1 MNEPFWQT
9 ITPSTYD
16 WERDALEFVRAGL
29 PDEEPWR
36 AWSNFEFPAD
46 DGSMN
51 EVDLLVLGPAG
62 FFLIEIKSWPGTLTG
77 DLQNW
82 ILERDGRT
90 RVYDNPLALAN
101 RKAKRLKNMLRRQRA
116 AGGVKLPFMEALVF
130 LSHPDLDF
138 RLEGAPAQRICVR
151 DGVEA
156 NGEEAGILRALTTG
170 QIGPLRLQ
178 PEVEIT
184 PAVARKMTEIMRQLG
199 ISQSRRQR
207 RVGDYTLDNLL
218 FESPTGAYQDYSA
231 SHVALPRAKRRVRIY
246 LRNRA
251 LGARERET
259 VQRAAEREF
268 RILEGVRHRGILRA
282 EAFTESE
289 LGPSLVFERQDAE
302 VRLDQFL
309 KDRGG
314 QLGISQRIDIVR
326 QIAEAMR
333 FAHRKR
339 VVHRALCPENVLL
352 LDPSADPVHVQVFN
366 WQVGTRG
373 IGSSVST
380 DGAVSPTRHIDE
392 LMEDTASLY
401 RAPES
406 GQNAETTGEHLD
418 VFSLGAVAYHLFSG
432 EQPASSAFEL
442 WERVTRDRGLDLAQ
456 VQDGVSNLLRDLVLT
471 ATRPA
476 VQDRLD
482 SVDEFLLGL
491 DQFEAELSRPT
502 DTLQVHPLSA
512 KPGDVIA
519 HGFRVKRRLGTG
531 STALALE
538 VERDNEVSV
547 LKVAMNAE
555 HNDRLRAEGEVLAK
569 LRHPRIVPYLETLE
583 IEGHVALRTGR
594 AGEGALSSRL
604 REDGQLALDF
614 LERFGRDLLDAL
626 AYLEAEGIPH
636 RDLKPDNVG
645 LARQGQAGDLHLV
658 LFDFSLSRARIDDIR
673 AGTEGYLEPFLKLRR
688 PPRWDIAAERWS
700 AAVLLYQM
708 ATGILPRWGDGK
720 SDPAVLDCEATIES
734 SAFDPSVREGLTEF
748 FARALRRDPRERF
761 DSAEAMGRAWV
772 ELFEDAAE
780 SRAEQLD
787 LNETRTA
794 AIESANLATQ
804 CVELPLSARAQNALQ
819 RLSIITVQDL
829 LRTPLIKV
837 FQQRGVGN
845 QTRREIRVW
854 TQDLRRKF
862 PDAEVAAPTPPP
874 DLSETSPSGETL
886 ETPGHRSVDHLL
898 REILPSPGPRSAKAT
913 AILRATLGLDVD
925 EWPSQVAAAAVLG
938 VPPTVVNQELARA
951 RNRWRDLPSV
961 TELRKKVHGLVEAN
975 GGLAE
980 QGELVAGLLMVCG
993 SVQVEPART
1002 RHARAVLRAAV
1013 ETEAESAGPRY
1024 WQYRHQGRVVI
1035 AASQEVA
1042 RYALKLGERADQ
1054 LAKEDPLPSPARSLA
1069 ILRAIAAPAGTSA
1082 LLDAR
1087 LLRLAVAVS
1096 QNAALSSRQELYPRG
1111 MDPARALRLAQG
1123 AFFVGGDLT
1132 EDDLL
1137 RRVHSR
1143 YPEARPLP
1151 RRPQLDAL
1159 VAELGLDLA
1168 WNPAALGGKGSYQSA
1183 RRTTASLTS
1192 WTDGGGPAPSAAP
1205 ESQAIQELDHRLV
1218 RARRDGAFL
1227 VLLTTPQRHALVHR
1241 AIVELHQPQVIDLD
1255 RLFIEEMR
1263 TQAVSRRIDWAVVR
1277 TTDQVGPGGPD
1288 WSKLITLAK
1297 WSASSFISRL
1307 FSEGENRTVL
1317 ATFPGLLARYHQLQ
1331 LLEEIRDRI
1340 GRRSAGP
1347 NLHGFWLLLASTQQT
1362 HLPQIDGHAL
1372 PVLAPSQ
1379 WVWVP
1384 TGWGEQVRAET

>member
-1 MNEPFWQT
+1 MP
-9 ITPSTYD
+9 IGS
-16 WERDALEFVRAGL
+16 
-29 PDEEPWR
+29 
-36 AWSNFEFPAD
+36 AWC
-46 DGSMN
+46 
-51 EVDLLVLGPAG
+51 
-62 FFLIEIKSWPGTLTG
+62 I
-77 DLQNW
+77 
-82 ILERDGRT
+82 
-90 RVYDNPLALAN
+90 
-101 RKAKRLKNMLRRQRA
+101 
-116 AGGVKLPFMEALVF
+116 
-130 LSHPDLDF
+130 
-138 RLEGAPAQRICVR
+138 
-151 DGVEA
+151 
-156 NGEEAGILRALTTG
+156 
-170 QIGPLRLQ
+170 
-178 PEVEIT
+178 
-184 PAVARKMTEIMRQLG
+184 
-199 ISQSRRQR
+199 
-207 RVGDYTLDNLL
+207 
-218 FESPTGAYQDYSA
+218 
-231 SHVALPRAKRRVRIY
+231 
-246 LRNRA
+246 
-251 LGARERET
+251 
-259 VQRAAEREF
+259 
-268 RILEGVRHRGILRA
+268 
-282 EAFTESE
+282 
-289 LGPSLVFERQDAE
+289 
-302 VRLDQFL
+302 
-309 KDRGG
+309 
-314 QLGISQRIDIVR
+314 
-326 QIAEAMR
+326 
-333 FAHRKR
+333 
-339 VVHRALCPENVLL
+339 ALCPENVLL
-352 LDPSADPVHVQVFN
+352 LDPSAEPVHVQVFN

-380 DGAVSPTRHIDE
+380 EGAVSPTQHIDE

-406 GQNAETTGEHLD
+406 GRNAESTGEHLD
-418 VFSLGAVAYHLFSG
+418 VFSVGAVAYHLFSG
-432 EQPASSAFEL
+432 EPPATTAFEL

-456 VQDGVSNLLRDLVLT
+456 VQDGVSNLLRDLVLA

-491 DQFEAELSRPT
+491 DQFEAELSRPA
-502 DTLQVHPLSA
+502 DSLHVHPLSA
-512 KPGDVIA
+512 KPGDMIA

-594 AGEGALSSRL
+594 AGEGSLSSRL
-604 REDGQLALDF
+604 RDDGQLALDF

-645 LARQGQAGDLHLV
+645 LARQGQSGDLHLV

-673 AGTEGYLEPFLKLRR
+673 AGTEGYLEPFLKLRK

-708 ATGILPRWGDGK
+708 ATGVLPRWGDGK

-734 SAFDPSVREGLTEF
+734 SAFDPSVREGLTDF
-748 FARALRRDPRERF
+748 FLRALRRDPRERF

-780 SRAEQLD
+780 SRAEQHD
-787 LNETRTA
+787 LNETRAA

-819 RLSIITVQDL
+819 RLAIITVQDL

-854 TQDLRRKF
+854 THELRRRF
-862 PDAEVAAPTPPP
+862 PDAEVAAPNLP
-874 DLSETSPSGETL
+874 DPDETSSSGETP
-886 ETPGHRSVDHLL
+886 ETPVHLSVDHLL
-898 REILPSPGPRSAKAT
+898 REILPTPGPRSARST
-913 AILRATLGLDVD
+913 GILRAALGLDVD
-925 EWPSQVAAAAVLG
+925 EWPSQAAAAAVLG
-938 VPPTVVNQELARA
+938 TQPAVVNQELSRA

-961 TELRKKVHGLVEAN
+961 TELRRKVHGLVEAN

-980 QGELVAGLLMVCG
+980 QGELTAALLMVCG
-993 SVQVEPART
+993 SVQVEPARN

-1013 ETEAESAGPRY
+1013 ETEGDSVGPRY
-1024 WQYRHQGRVVI
+1024 WQYRHQGRIVI
-1035 AASQEVA
+1035 AASQELA

-1069 ILRAIAAPAGTSA
+1069 LLRAIPAPAGIAT
-1082 LLDAR
+1082 LHDAR

-1096 QNAALSSRQELYPRG
+1096 QGAALSSRQEMYPRG
-1111 MDPARALRLAQG
+1111 MEPARALRLAQG
-1123 AFFVGGDLT
+1123 AFYVGGDLS

-1168 WNPAALGGKGSYQSA
+1168 WNPAALGGQGSYQSA

-1192 WTDGGGPAPSAAP
+1192 WTDGGGPAPSPVAA
-1205 ESQAIQELDHRLV
+1205 EAHSIQELDQRLA

-1241 AIVELHQPQVIDLD
+1241 ALVELHQPQAIDLD
-1255 RLFIEEMR
+1255 RLFIEELR
-1263 TQAVSRRIDWAVVR
+1263 AQAVSRRIDWAIVR
-1277 TTDQVGPGGPD
+1277 TTDQLGPNGPD
-1288 WSKLITLAK
+1288 WSKLLTLAK
-1297 WSASSFISRL
+1297 WSVPSFTSRL
-1307 FSEGENRTVL
+1307 VAEGQNQTVL
-1317 ATFPGLLARYHQLQ
+1317 ATFPGLLARYNQLPV
-1331 LLEEIRDRI
+1331 LEEIRDRI
-1340 GRRSAGP
+1340 GRRTTEP
-1347 NLHGFWLLLASTQQT
+1347 NLQGFWLLLASTQQT
-1362 HLPQIDGHAL
+1362 QLPQIDGQAL

-1379 WVWVP
+1379 WAWIP
-1384 TGWGEQVRAET
+1384 SGWGEPARTEV